1 MDYRIA
7 RYTFTVDAP
16 RTVGID
22 ALLPSFHP
30 FRCMEA
36 EGRKLFHFT
45 LSGSRL
51 PEVAETALW
60 ETAVNDMGY
69 TRLLKT
75 ASGYRVELQTMSQG
89 VTHRMDADSAFT
101 TLTAFIH
108 MEDPYR
114 GEALSSLLRIAYSQ
128 AVLLHAGISVH
139 ASSVVVDGKAYL
151 FMGKSGTGKSTH
163 AALWTHGFPHCELLN
178 DDNPTI
184 CLQAG
189 GTPYI
194 YGTPWSGKT
203 PCYRNAGY
211 PLYGIALLRQAPYNR
226 FTACRDD
233 EAFITVLPGC
243 SVIRKDSILHDAL
256 CRTLASVVTE
266 VPVGILECLPDKEAA
281 AVLRNAFSS

>member
-1 MDYRIA
+1 MNYRIA
-7 RYTFTVDAP
+7 QYTFTVDVSC
-16 RTVGID
+16 TVDID

-30 FRCMEA
+30 FRCTEA
-36 EGRKLFHFT
+36 EGEKLFRCT

-51 PEVAETALW
+51 PEVAEAVLW

-75 ASGYRVELQTMSQG
+75 ESGYRVELQTITHG
-89 VTHRMDADSAFT
+89 VTHCMDTDSAFT
-101 TLTAFIH
+101 TLTAFIR
-108 MEDPYR
+108 MDDPYR

-139 ASSVVVDGKAYL
+139 ASSVVIDGQAYL

-163 AALWTHGFPHCELLN
+163 AALWTRSFPHCELLN
-178 DDNPTI
+178 DDNPTV
-184 CLQAG
+184 CLQAD

-211 PLYGIALLRQAPYNR
+211 PLRGIALLRQAPYNR
-226 FTACRDD
+226 FTACHDD
-233 EAFITVLPGC
+233 EAFIAVLPGC
-243 SVIRKDSILHDAL
+243 SVIQKDGTLHNAL
-256 CRTLASVVTE
+256 CRTLASIATT
-266 VPVGILECLPDKEAA
+266 VPVGILECLPDEEAA
-281 AVLRNAFSS
+281 VTLRNAFIH

>member
-1 MDYRIA
+1 
-7 RYTFTVDAP
+7 
-16 RTVGID
+16 
-22 ALLPSFHP
+22 
-30 FRCMEA
+30 MEA

-203 PCYRNAGY
+203 PCYRN
-211 PLYGIALLRQAPYNR
+211 
-226 FTACRDD
+226 CRDD

>member
-178 DDNPTI
+178 DDILPSA
-184 CLQAG
+184 CKPAVHL
-189 GTPYI
+189 I
-194 YGTPWSGKT
+194 YMVHLGAA
-203 PCYRNAGY
+203 RRLA
-211 PLYGIALLRQAPYNR
+211 
-226 FTACRDD
+226 
-233 EAFITVLPGC
+233 TVMR
-243 SVIRKDSILHDAL
+243 VIRCVASPCFVRLLTTVSPLAGTTKPLSPS
-256 CRTLASVVTE
+256 CR
-266 VPVGILECLPDKEAA
+266 
-281 AVLRNAFSS
+281 AVL